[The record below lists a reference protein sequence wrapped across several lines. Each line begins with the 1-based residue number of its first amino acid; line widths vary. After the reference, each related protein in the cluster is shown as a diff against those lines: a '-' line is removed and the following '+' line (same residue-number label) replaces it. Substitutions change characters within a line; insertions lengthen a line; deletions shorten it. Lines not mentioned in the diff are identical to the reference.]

1 MPMDK
6 GAYTHHISQQY
17 NIELDEVKT
26 HLLQMGGMVETQV
39 QEAITALIEA
49 DSAKANLVVATDR
62 KINSMEVSID
72 EECARILARRQPAA
86 SDLRL
91 VLAVTK
97 TITDLER
104 IGDEA
109 TKIARRAI
117 DLTEEGMSPRG
128 YVEIRHIG
136 EQVCKMVHEALDAF
150 ARLDA
155 EQALRVAQHDKA
167 VDLEYNTAMRE
178 LVTFMMEDPRSISRV
193 LNVLW
198 SLRALERIGDH
209 ARNIAEYVVYL
220 VKGKDVRHVGLTEMA
235 AQVHGSSVQDV

>member
-39 QEAITALIEA
+39 QEAISALIEA
-49 DSAKANLVVATDR
+49 DSAKANMVVATDR

-117 DLTEEGMSPRG
+117 DLSEEGMAPRG

-136 EQVCKMVHEALDAF
+136 EQVCKMVQEALDAF

-235 AQVHGSSVQDV
+235 AQVHGNSVQDV